1 MWDSVRSGGQTVGE
15 TRGMWFGVRGRR
27 KAGRETCGMWFR
39 LRGGRKA
46 GRETCGV
53 RFRLRGSGQIS
64 LRPGVHGL
72 SGGLR
77 KDGLPDSERQQSKV
91 DINHNVALKVY
102 IK

>member
-15 TRGMWFGVRGRR
+15 TRGMWFGV
-27 KAGRETCGMWFR
+27 
-39 LRGGRKA
+39 RGGRKA